1 MIECEILDEHLRTH
15 AVTLA
20 NSAWHGINWD
30 NVGSR
35 RRMRIYDEFT
45 NKIRSAAHAGRISKF
60 YDKLCRSMDSNPGA
74 MDGKKALEAIKDIEE
89 KKHDL
94 DILELIISE
103 TQYIVLLMREQNNEL
118 KTDRKQRKLGV

>member
-1 MIECEILDEHLRTH
+1 MIECEVLDEHLRKH
-15 AVTLA
+15 AVTLI
-20 NSAWHGINWD
+20 NSVWHGINFD

-35 RRMRIYDEFT
+35 RRMRIYEEFT

-60 YDKLCRSMDSNPGA
+60 YDRLCRSMDSSPPQMRGSE
-74 MDGKKALEAIKDIEE
+74 ALEAIKDIEE

-103 TQYIVLLMREQNNEL
+103 TQYIVLLMRDQNNEL
-118 KTDRKQRKLGV
+118 KIDRKQRKVGV

>member
-1 MIECEILDEHLRTH
+1 MIECEILDEHLRKH
-15 AVTLA
+15 AVTLT
-20 NSAWHGINWD
+20 NCVWHGINFD

-60 YDKLCRSMDSNPGA
+60 YDRLCRSMDSSPPEIWGGQA
-74 MDGKKALEAIKDIEE
+74 LKAIRDIEE
-89 KKHDL
+89 NKHDL